1 MPYADPATDAAF
13 AQRVTRRILTSAP
26 SVVVSF
32 ALQEN
37 DPTTASAHAPSPDIA
52 ISPAVRSALPEIPPI
67 AIEEFLSGEI
77 QSTMQSESEAES
89 SALEIVDEEPAVPFH
104 GNTGA

>member
-104 GNTGA
+104 GNTSA